1 MGRSHALLVLHLQV
15 GTLIDEEFDHLKSV
29 SLDRIVDWPLIL
41 SVCDIQRRAQV
52 EQMLHDPDMTL
63 SYSVVD
69 GGLPVLILSIE
80 RIWAAL

>member
-41 SVCDIQRRAQV
+41 SVCDIQLRAQV
-52 EQMLHDPDMTL
+52 
-63 SYSVVD
+63 
-69 GGLPVLILSIE
+69 
-80 RIWAAL
+80 